1 MRKAG
6 VHWQPFLRLL
16 RNALYDHGSV
26 KCMFFCF
33 SVSASNYQFIALFV
47 SKRNR
52 TQRFL
57 RKVGNVIITNSKIF
71 CFFYLFK
78 NVLQGEK
85 VRICGDV
92 RVHCRSRSTIEG
104 QGQKS
109 IYTQI
114 DWDFSLWF
122 GLVVCLVCVSTRST
136 VSTLIYQLALWK
148 LSKKT
153 LLDEI
158 IL

>member
-1 MRKAG
+1 MC
-6 VHWQPFLRLL
+6 
-16 RNALYDHGSV
+16 RNEESGCALATFPSPSKKQALYDHGSV

-33 SVSASNYQFIALFV
+33 SGSASNYQFIALFV

-92 RVHCRSRSTIEG
+92 RVHCRSRSMHGIKVTIEG

-114 DWDFSLWF
+114 D
-122 GLVVCLVCVSTRST
+122 
-136 VSTLIYQLALWK
+136 
-148 LSKKT
+148 
-153 LLDEI
+153 
-158 IL
+158 